1 MLFNN
6 NLDQIRIEES
16 HLVIKE
22 NFICKKNIPINE
34 IKKVYVSVKK
44 IPTIYEIVYLLFGG
58 IFIGLNFSF
67 YPVGMCFRIVCGLYL
82 LGEYFVHNYKSC
94 TLCVELKNDKVLFRF
109 IPYDLKY
116 QLVDMINLMK
126 FRMHR
131 TNSKI

>member
-16 HLVIKE
+16 QLVIKE

-44 IPTIYEIVYLLFGG
+44 IPTIYEIVYILFGG

-67 YPVGMCFRIVCGLYL
+67 YPVGFYFWLVSGIYL
-82 LGEYFVHNYKSC
+82 LGEFIVHNY
-94 TLCVELKNDKVLFRF
+94 
-109 IPYDLKY
+109 
-116 QLVDMINLMK
+116 
-126 FRMHR
+126 
-131 TNSKI
+131 